1 MMGFNQ
7 EGALEAVQRA
17 ANIGEAIDILNQTT
31 NNFPGKKTDP
41 EKGNEAPNDNAAV
54 DQEELVSIWV

>member
-1 MMGFNQ
+1 MESIGK
-7 EGALEAVQRA
+7 GALEAVQRT

-31 NNFPGKKTDP
+31 NNSPGKNTDP